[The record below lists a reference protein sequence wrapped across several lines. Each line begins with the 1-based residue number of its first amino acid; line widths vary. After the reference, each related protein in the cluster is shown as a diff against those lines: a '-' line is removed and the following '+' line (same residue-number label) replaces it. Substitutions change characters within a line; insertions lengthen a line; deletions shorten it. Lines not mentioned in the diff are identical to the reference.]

1 MSHEFTTNPIKLSR
15 IDKKGV
21 VLNTVVFIGNVS
33 DEVKS
38 ALNKVETNYN
48 NNKPYVDNKILSH
61 FYGKGWVSVL
71 GLNKYKKIK
80 GGQHKKDSN
89 KKDSN
94 IKKALLHELNELDE
108 SDNESDN
115 EHRIEDHEALVLENR
130 DLHLNPDK
138 IGGDENDNVSNGSE
152 NDSVSNGSENDN
164 VSNGSENDNDELD
177 NYDTSLGQSNKT
189 GEFHFEMDESLLGTS
204 TDFIKDFDDIKIG
217 KDADTIIL
225 SNDKKSSSNSIV
237 NFHIKFIYDIQ
248 VFPMDNIM
256 EFKQKIQLVLD
267 IPVFRQH
274 LWFNYLDKNIPLKY
288 NIELET
294 KGAIRPDIYD
304 VLDFYNNSDKTV
316 KYDLICDTPINMDF
330 YKNKDFIKIISNDTF
345 SVMLNLFEDYNA
357 TEFYVIDLEDIID
370 VKTTWSKINKDR
382 YQLDVFYWG
391 FISIYF
397 PMMTYE
403 VFNDYIK
410 NQDSIK
416 NLYPSIYPNKKT
428 LQDKISLDVKI
439 TSSSYEAYEN
449 QQSLKDSIYSSIK
462 ETILSINNYKQDMD
476 VVLIL
481 RNIFDI
487 LELNELIP
495 YCKLNIMH
503 ENNHLVLRKS
513 YMNEPDIRDTN
524 AIGSLAIKIKIAK
537 DTMENL
543 CLILFKNGN
552 YIVKTNWREEN
563 HMTFEKIVELV
574 AKKIDPVIDMINMN
588 HSKLKYYNIKI
599 PKITASNVSFTETEI
614 VFYYNEDASST
625 KTEVIRNV
633 LNDYRRAEIITTKE
647 GTSIDD
653 EYFFNKGMYYYDSNR
668 LSKNIDIQNQ
678 YYYLTNGIV
687 KKKWSTIFE
696 RTHLFKF
703 SFLNKIKFTISGI
716 KNDTEMEF
724 FYIYIIGLFML
735 YKSNLA
741 HHKKEISS
749 VSFKKSIKELKNQ
762 DPLLYDFKKIYGSDV
777 VYSKIC
783 QKSYQPQMLSDDE
796 YNKLTSDKKEHA
808 VQYWN
813 FTKEKPT
820 WYSCP
825 NPKYPFVKFITNQ
838 HPKNYCI
845 PCCKK
850 MAIDENVNPM
860 RQEMHKIC
868 LEKHA
873 FEGEKVILTQ
883 GSNYISTYGKNI
895 DVGRLSRLPE
905 FTLEPLFFDTYSASN
920 LDTECASTDGYYLF
934 GVDQNLPAISN
945 CGYIYCLLHS
955 LNKGLDEFISDCKK
969 RIKEQPDKFRIL
981 LDGKIYLYFSSSEE
995 MLSAI
1000 TSLNMANSSLLSH
1013 KYEKLDWNQLFISIA
1028 YNYYGVNSIIF
1039 TDNSKENINLL
1050 LPVGLK
1056 NTDDMFPSTH
1066 KNLIVLTK
1074 GSYNIIPEKNT
1085 IKYYPIY
1092 LLNVEIFKT
1101 LGIIDTR
1108 LFLNFSGLITII
1120 KSIIRQSIR
1129 IDKTQII
1136 STIDLGIIK
1145 EFIEAQTEFKIH
1157 SYFINKS
1164 NTCYALLITNFSA
1177 RYVYIPISISHYA
1190 LNKDIQLLFKPY
1202 EGEFNIHLEDVDGF
1216 INQYNSW
1223 VKKRSQKLNLEEIN
1237 VYPLIT
1243 KDVFVKVAKDDL
1255 IIGFECLNMLYYF
1268 DKYNSKHIDERIK
1281 VKKLLYHPFI
1291 INKMIHKYNNKDT
1304 HIKPLIN
1311 NSLHHANYNYYL
1323 YQLVILQYMEYF
1335 NSQRNNK
1342 LRSKLLGFI
1351 SKINLNASTLNI
1363 KDIMDNL
1370 ESYEDKNKLKSIL
1383 SKYILD
1389 HHNKKTLID
1398 DIENH
1403 HFDFDKEEFNKI
1415 KTMPFNQLVFEL
1427 KKIGKDL
1434 FKITDTKNIKDFTF
1448 PNILTSCNKKNKTSG
1463 DMSYCD
1469 KDRFMI
1475 SNENFSS
1482 LINTLAHDMLN
1493 PLKAKWLFNNIFIQ
1507 KTIDFFKFIYRK
1519 HEYITVEMI

>member
-1 MSHEFTTNPIKLSR
+1 MSHEFTTNPIKLYR

-21 VLNTVVFIGNVS
+21 VLNTIVFIGNVS
-33 DEVKS
+33 DDVKS
-38 ALNKVETNYN
+38 ALDKVETNYN
-48 NNKPYVDNKILSH
+48 NNKPYVDNKVLSH
-61 FYGKGWVSVL
+61 FYGKGWVSIL

-80 GGQHKKDSN
+80 GGTHKHGKDPIAN
-89 KKDSN
+89 L
-94 IKKALLHELNELDE
+94 LLHELNEMDE
-108 SDNESDN
+108 DNEGQEDH
-115 EHRIEDHEALVLENR
+115 EEPHEEDHEALILENE
-130 DLHLNPDK
+130 DLHLKKNK
-138 IGGDENDNVSNGSE
+138 RGGDEKDENNDVYEKNENMLIDSNMLNESE
-152 NDSVSNGSENDN
+152 NNEDALNESD
-164 VSNGSENDNDELD
+164 
-177 NYDTSLGQSNKT
+177 KT
-189 GEFHFEMDESLLGTS
+189 GEFHFEMDESLLGMG
-204 TDFIKDFDDIKIG
+204 TDLTKDFDDIKIG

-225 SNDKKSSSNSIV
+225 SNDKKTSSNTIV

-294 KGAIRPDIYD
+294 KGAIRPDIYS
-304 VLDFYNNSDKTV
+304 VLDFYINGDQTV

-330 YKNKDFIKIISNDTF
+330 YKNKDFIKIIANDTF
-345 SVMLNLFEDYNA
+345 SVMLNLFEEYNT

-370 VKTTWSKINKDR
+370 IKTVWSKVNKDR
-382 YQLDVFYWG
+382 YQMDVFYWG
-391 FISIYF
+391 FICIYF
-397 PMMTYE
+397 PILTYE

-410 NQDSIK
+410 NPDSIK

-428 LQDKISLDVKI
+428 LNDKVSLDVKI
-439 TSSSYEAYEN
+439 TSSSYDAYEH

-462 ETILSINNYKQDMD
+462 ETILSINNYKQDID

-481 RNIFDI
+481 RNIFDV
-487 LELNELIP
+487 LELNELMP
-495 YCKLNIMH
+495 YCKLNIIH

-524 AIGSLAIKIKIAK
+524 LIGSLAIKIKIAK

-543 CLILFKNGN
+543 CLVLFKNGN

-563 HMTFEKIVELV
+563 HMTFEKIVDTI
-574 AKKIDPVIDMINMN
+574 AKKIDPLIDMINMN

-633 LNDYRRAEIITTKE
+633 LNDYRKAEIITIKE
-647 GTSIDD
+647 GTNIDD

-668 LSKNIDIQNQ
+668 VNKNMDIQNH
-678 YYYLTNGIV
+678 YYYLTNSIV

-741 HHKKEISS
+741 HHKKEITSS
-749 VSFKKSIKELKNQ
+749 SFKKSIKELKNQ

-783 QKSYQPQMLSDDE
+783 QKSYQPQLLSDDE
-796 YNKLTSDKKEHA
+796 YSKLVGDRKEHA

-813 FTKEKPT
+813 FTKEKST

-920 LDTECASTDGYYLF
+920 LDTECASNDGYYLF
-934 GVDQNLPAISN
+934 GVDQNLPSIAN
-945 CGYIYCLLHS
+945 CGYIFCLLHS
-955 LNKGLDEFISDCKK
+955 LNKGLDEFITDCKK
-969 RIKEQPDKFRIL
+969 KLKEQQDKFRIL
-981 LDGKIYLYFSSSEE
+981 LDGKINIYFGSLEE
-995 MLSAI
+995 LISVI
-1000 TSLNMANSSLLSH
+1000 SSLNMTNSSLISH

-1050 LPVGLK
+1050 LPIGLK

-1066 KNLIVLTK
+1066 KNLIVLIK

-1120 KSIIRQSIR
+1120 KSIIRQSIS

-1136 STIDLGIIK
+1136 NNIDLGIVK
-1145 EFIEAQTEFKIH
+1145 EFIYSQTEFKIH

-1164 NTCYALLITNFSA
+1164 NTCYALLLTNFSSK
-1177 RYVYIPISISHYA
+1177 YVYIPISISHYA
-1190 LNKDIQLLFKPY
+1190 LNKDINLIFKPY
-1202 EGEFNIHLEDVDGF
+1202 EGEYNIHLEDTNEF

-1223 VKKRSQKLNLEEIN
+1223 VKKKSQKLSLEEIN

-1243 KDVFVKVAKDDL
+1243 KDVFVKVSDD

-1268 DKYNSKHIDERIK
+1268 DKYNSKHIDEK
-1281 VKKLLYHPFI
+1281 VKIKKLLYHPFI
-1291 INKMIHKYNNKDT
+1291 INKMIHSYSNKDT
-1304 HIKPLIN
+1304 HIKPSIN
-1311 NSLHHANYNYYL
+1311 TSLHHANYNYYL

-1342 LRSKLLGFI
+1342 LRKVILGFM

-1370 ESYEDKNKLKSIL
+1370 ESYEDKNKLKNIL

-1403 HFDFDKEEFNKI
+1403 NFDFDKEEFNKI
-1415 KTMPFNQLVFEL
+1415 KTMPLNQLVFEL

-1434 FKITDTKNIKDFTF
+1434 FKITDTKNIKNFIF
-1448 PNILTSCNKKNKTSG
+1448 PNILVSCNKKNQSNDK
-1463 DMSYCD
+1463 MSYCD
-1469 KDRFMI
+1469 KEKFMI
-1475 SNENFSS
+1475 SKENFDS
-1482 LINTLAHDMLN
+1482 LINALAHDMLN
-1493 PLKAKWLFNNIFIQ
+1493 PLKTKWLFNNIFIQ

-1519 HEYITVEMI
+1519 NEYITVEMI